1 MLFFARWATEEGT
14 LSFSIFHRGIEEGT
28 LVVFFQTLPHQ
39 IRPQVQIKLGSDY
52 RSFPAIY
59 FRWHL
64 FQFNISISLVTMLS
78 LRSSLGRKK
87 RVTVTVRNA
96 SSSPPVKN
104 NQFWLPEKNAG
115 NVVVMAG
122 KHPLLALQ
130 ILMEIS
136 LGVTQTLVGHF

>member
-1 MLFFARWATEEGT
+1 
-14 LSFSIFHRGIEEGT
+14 
-28 LVVFFQTLPHQ
+28 
-39 IRPQVQIKLGSDY
+39 
-52 RSFPAIY
+52 
-59 FRWHL
+59 
-64 FQFNISISLVTMLS
+64 MLS